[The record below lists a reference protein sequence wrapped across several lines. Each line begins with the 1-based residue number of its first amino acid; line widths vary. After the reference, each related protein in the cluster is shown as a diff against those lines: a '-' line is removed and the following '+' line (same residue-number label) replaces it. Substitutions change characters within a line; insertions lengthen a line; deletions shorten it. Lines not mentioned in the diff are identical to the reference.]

1 MKEKLHARI
10 RELASILKAEDIDE
24 IELRR
29 WWTTVRVVRRRAGQ
43 AAQEDTTVR
52 AVEEKP
58 AAAVE
63 SAFEIGGGVQP
74 QNPVGDASSTPEKAM
89 EPAVDCGKS
98 VRDAELDSIV
108 SPMVGTFYRAPA
120 PGSEPFVSVGDR
132 VKIGEVLCVIEA
144 MKLMNEIEA
153 DRSGIIR
160 KVLVEDSQPVEFGQP
175 LFLVES
181 A

>member
-1 MKEKLHARI
+1 MNEKLRARI

-43 AAQEDTTVR
+43 TAEEDAPVR
-52 AVEEKP
+52 AVEERA

-63 SAFEIGGGVQP
+63 SAAELEGGARP
-74 QNPVGDASSTPEKAM
+74 QTPVGDGSFTPEKVP
-89 EPAVDCGKS
+89 ETAVDCGES
-98 VRDAELDSIV
+98 SRSAELVSIV

-132 VKIGEVLCVIEA
+132 VEIGEVLCVIEA

-153 DRSGIIR
+153 DRSGVIK
-160 KVLVEDSQPVEFGQP
+160 KVLVEDNQPVEFGQP
-175 LFLVES
+175 LFLVE
-181 A
+181 

>member
-1 MKEKLHARI
+1 MNEKLRARI

-43 AAQEDTTVR
+43 TAGEDAQMR
-52 AVEEKP
+52 AVEGTGS
-58 AAAVE
+58 AVE
-63 SAFEIGGGVQP
+63 FAIEPEGRAQP
-74 QNPVGDASSTPEKAM
+74 QDPVGEGSFAPEQVR
-89 EPAVDCGKS
+89 EPAVGS
-98 VRDAELDSIV
+98 GGYGGNAELGSIV
-108 SPMVGTFYRAPA
+108 SPMVGTFYRAAA

-132 VKIGEVLCVIEA
+132 VEIGEVLCVIEA

-153 DRSGIIR
+153 DRNGVIR

>member
-1 MKEKLHARI
+1 MNEKLRARI

-29 WWTTVRVVRRRAGQ
+29 WWTTVRVVRRRSGQ
-43 AAQEDTTVR
+43 AAEEGAPLR
-52 AVEEKP
+52 AVEEGA

-63 SAFEIGGGVQP
+63 RKEGGWSQP
-74 QNPVGDASSTPEKAM
+74 PVGDASSTPEKAP
-89 EPAVDCGKS
+89 EPAVDGGDS
-98 VRDAELDSIV
+98 GWNAELDSIV